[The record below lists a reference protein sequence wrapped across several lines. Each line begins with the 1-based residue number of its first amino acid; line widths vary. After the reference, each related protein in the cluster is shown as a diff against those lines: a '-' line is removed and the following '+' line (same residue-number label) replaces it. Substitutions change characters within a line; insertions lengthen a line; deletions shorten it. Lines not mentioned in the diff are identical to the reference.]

1 MNDLD
6 ASRGIALG
14 LLLCTGLWLLIILF
28 VMEAIEIL
36 KCG

>member
-14 LLLCTGLWLLIILF
+14 LLLCTGLWLLIIWF
-28 VMEAIEIL
+28 VIEVF
-36 KCG
+36 KV